1 MSDLI
6 VYLTLKGGIF
16 MDIQKVDTFMMANQN
31 KFDPAQLQLV
41 REKLLSLDDARF
53 NMIMAAEL
61 KDPTTAL
68 ILSIC
73 LGGLGVDRFYIGDV
87 GLGVLKL
94 LTAGVCGIMAIVDWC
109 IIMSKTRE
117 KNFETIMSIC

>member
-1 MSDLI
+1 
-6 VYLTLKGGIF
+6 
-16 MDIQKVDTFMMANQN
+16 MDIQKVDTFLMANQN
-31 KFDPAQLQLV
+31 KFEAAQIPV
-41 REKLLSLDDARF
+41 IRDKLLSLDDSRF
-53 NMIMAAEL
+53 NVLMATEL

-73 LGGLGVDRFYIGDV
+73 LGGLGIDRFYIGDI

-117 KNFETIMSIC
+117 KNFNLIMSIF